1 MIFKVNFQFRIG
13 PSFEEDLFMSHSSKD
28 FHLPQALSP
37 LFFNR
42 DTLEVACDLIGHH
55 LVRIFPET
63 PEAPKRVLRFRIV
76 ETEAYTQDDPAC
88 HAYQK
93 TTGRAATLYKSPGLA
108 YVYLIYGMY
117 HCLNVV
123 TEETG
128 VAGAVLLRALEP
140 LDGNTNTQKI
150 IQDFSGKDE
159 EKAGLVIGSS
169 KLSRRL
175 AQLPK
180 IYQTHGPGRLTQAL
194 QIQRDDFNEK
204 PFTSPQSLLY
214 LAEGIALPK
223 NQIHQT
229 TRIGI
234 TQGKSYP
241 WRFYDKNSPWVS
253 TP

>member
-1 MIFKVNFQFRIG
+1 MS
-13 PSFEEDLFMSHSSKD
+13 PSSEKDLFVSQPTEHY
-28 FHLPQALSP
+28 HLPQALSP

-42 DTLEVACDLIGHH
+42 DTVKVASDLIGHH

-63 PEAPKRVLRFRIV
+63 PDTPPLILRYRIV
-76 ETEAYTQDDPAC
+76 ETEAYTQNDPAC

-93 TTGRAATLYKSPGLA
+93 TTGRAATLYKAPGLA

-128 VAGAVLLRALEP
+128 VAGAVLFRALEP
-140 LDGNTNTQKI
+140 LDGDTTTQRL
-150 IQDFSGKDE
+150 IQDFSQDFSGE
-159 EKAGLVIGSS
+159 GTEKAGLVIGST

-180 IYQTHGPGRLTQAL
+180 MYQTHGPGRLTKAL
-194 QIQRDDFNEK
+194 EIQRDDFNEK

-214 LAEGIALPK
+214 LAEGTALPK
-223 NQIHQT
+223 NRIRQT

-234 TQGKSYP
+234 SQGQSYP
-241 WRFYDKNSPWVS
+241 WRFYDKKSPWVS